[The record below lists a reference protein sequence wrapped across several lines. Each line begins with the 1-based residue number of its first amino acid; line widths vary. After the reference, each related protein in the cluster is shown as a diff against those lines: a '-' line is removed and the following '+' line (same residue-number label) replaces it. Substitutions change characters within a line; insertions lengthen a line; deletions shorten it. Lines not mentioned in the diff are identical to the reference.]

1 MGRLQTFDLPGCRL
15 WFHTGDH
22 GPPHFHAGVV
32 DAWEIRVFFLQE
44 PPGYEVK
51 FEVGRIPSRVLRS
64 LLDSAAEHRVALFGE
79 WERNQADD

>member
-1 MGRLQTFDLPGCRL
+1 MVRVRAFQLAGCRS

-51 FEVGRIPSRVLRS
+51 FEVKRVSGRMVRGILE
-64 LLDSAAEHRVALFGE
+64 LAAAHRAELFEE
-79 WERNQADD
+79 WERSQADE